1 MINNR
6 IATPDIWVIA
16 RGNSDNFFGHIGKP
30 EGSIGFD
37 EVKTDA
43 ATVQELHV
51 LGKSM
56 QAILPR
62 DAALPA
68 FSIKF
73 YKFDG
78 SMPDILNECAQPKY
92 STLCELDIDGIEATF
107 ASDGNNS
114 VICKIELAYS
124 VDGGC
129 GYEELGICMFFT
141 ESLINGFSIGP
152 LSIKNLYGQNII
164 IYDHE
169 SITAICDYLAFV
181 WNGIQHRIAN
191 RPEVVKTTARRIRC
205 DSKIMKKKESPREH
219 IVKVERL
226 ITLTIDETEAPVVE
240 IPPRVQE
247 TTARLW
253 GVAGHYRTCTSGKR
267 IWIKPHLKGKD
278 RLSGGEYCAKNY
290 RFCKEGNQ

>member
-1 MINNR
+1 M
-6 IATPDIWVIA
+6 P
-16 RGNSDNFFGHIGKP
+16 
-30 EGSIGFD
+30 
-37 EVKTDA
+37 
-43 ATVQELHV
+43 
-51 LGKSM
+51 
-56 QAILPR
+56 AILPR
-62 DAALPA
+62 DATLPA
-68 FSIKF
+68 FNMKF

-78 SMPDILNECAQPKY
+78 SMPEMLHDCAQPKF
-92 STLCELDIDGIEATF
+92 STHRELDIDGIEAAF
-107 ASDGNNS
+107 ASDGNNG
-114 VICKIELAYS
+114 VICKLKLSYS
-124 VDGGC
+124 FDDGWD
-129 GYEELGICMFFT
+129 EEDLGICMFFT

-152 LSIKNLYGQNII
+152 LSIKNLYGQYIF
-164 IYDHE
+164 IYDYE

-247 TTARLW
+247 ITARLW

-278 RLSGGEYCAKNY
+278 RLTGGEYCAKNY
-290 RFCKEGNQ
+290 RFCKEGN

>member
-1 MINNR
+1 MISNR
-6 IATPDIWVIA
+6 IAAPEVWEIA
-16 RGNSDNFFGHIGKP
+16 QCDKMDFFGHIGKP

-37 EVKTDA
+37 EVKADA
-43 ATVQELHV
+43 ATIQELHA

-56 QAILPR
+56 PAILPR

-68 FSIKF
+68 FNMKLHLSE
-73 YKFDG
+73 G
-78 SMPDILNECAQPKY
+78 SMPDKLHDCAQPKY
-92 STLCELDIDGIEATF
+92 STLDELDIDGIEATF

-114 VICKIELAYS
+114 VICRLKLSYS
-124 VDGGC
+124 FDGGW
-129 GYEELGICMFFT
+129 EEEDLGICLFFT

-152 LSIKNLYGQNII
+152 LSIKNLYRQKIF
-164 IYDHE
+164 IYDYE

-205 DSKIMKKKESPREH
+205 NSKIMKKKESPREH

-226 ITLTIDETEAPVVE
+226 ITLAIDETEELVVE
-240 IPPRVQE
+240 IPPRVHE
-247 TTARLW
+247 ITASLW

-267 IWIKPHLKGKD
+267 IWIKPHLKGRD
-278 RLSGGEYCAKNY
+278 RLTGGGYCTKNY
-290 RFCKEGNQ
+290 RFCKEGN

>member
-240 IPPRVQE
+240 IPPRIHE
-247 TTARLW
+247 ITTRLW

-290 RFCKEGNQ
+290 RFCKEGY